1 MSDNGEIKI
10 LVCVKQIADPDSEIR
25 INDSSTWIAE
35 SKNTLYRINRYDE
48 YALEEALLIKDKFKD
63 TVIDIVSV
71 GSERVSATVKKSLE
85 KGVSNGIHIRCNKEY
100 ISAPETAELI
110 AEYAQD
116 KNYDII
122 FTGVMSEDLMQGQ
135 VGPMIAAQLS
145 IPCAVSVIQSELAD
159 DFLSIKVVSELEG
172 GMTEH
177 IDVML
182 PCLITVQSGFN
193 RPRYP
198 SLSNVMA
205 ARSMSIISIDCDP
218 LKSAGLH
225 DDAIEIEYPVASSKG
240 IVIDGTREEK
250 AERFIDMLHEK
261 GIL

>member
-1 MSDNGEIKI
+1 MKI
-10 LVCVKQIADPDSEIR
+10 LVCVKQIADPDSEIK

-63 TVIDIVSV
+63 TEIDIVSV
-71 GSERVSATVKKSLE
+71 GSERVAAAVKKSLE
-85 KGVSNGIHIRCNKEY
+85 KGVSKGIHIKRNKEY
-100 ISAPETAELI
+100 ISGQETASLI
-110 AEYAQD
+110 AEYAKD
-116 KNYDII
+116 KDYAII

-135 VGPMIAAQLS
+135 VGPIIAAHLS
-145 IPCAVSVIQSELAD
+145 IPCAVSVTGSELNE
-159 DFLSIKVVSELEG
+159 DFSSIKVVSELEG

-177 IDVML
+177 IDVTL
-182 PCLITVQSGFN
+182 PCLITVQSGVN

-205 ARSMSIISIDCDP
+205 ARSMSIISIDGDA

-225 DDAIEIEYPVASSKG
+225 DETIGLEYPIASSKG
-240 IVIDGTREEK
+240 TVIDGTREQK
-250 AERFIDMLHEK
+250 AERLISILHEK